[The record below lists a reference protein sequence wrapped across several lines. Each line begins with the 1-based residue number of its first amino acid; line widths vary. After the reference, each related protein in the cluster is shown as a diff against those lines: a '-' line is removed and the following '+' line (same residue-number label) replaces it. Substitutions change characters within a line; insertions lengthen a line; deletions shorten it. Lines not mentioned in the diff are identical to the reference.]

1 MLVTNFHQPQSTLL
15 LLVSLFLTATPEEA
29 RFSGAGF
36 MTRHF
41 DMLIVFR
48 RMETLVF
55 FFRELMSLFQID
67 YDSGFCGDDY
77 PVIEI
82 PGSKSVA
89 ARRLIIDYIRGRL
102 PNM

>member
-1 MLVTNFHQPQSTLL
+1 MS
-15 LLVSLFLTATPEEA
+15 S
-29 RFSGAGF
+29 FSA
-36 MTRHF
+36 
-41 DMLIVFR
+41 
-48 RMETLVF
+48 
-55 FFRELMSLFQID
+55 ELMSLFQID

-102 PNM
+102 RNM